1 MNCTKEEWDK
11 KLNLLPS
18 NSSLFLDNTD
28 MSEDSWVNKDY
39 RKSIYLSANSLQC
52 IYEHFKVLEYYDS
65 WLYKTG
71 IFLKRLWYSITFKKQ
86 RILRK
91 ENKKEKHFEVI
102 DLIYEELSNSELR

>member
-1 MNCTKEEWDK
+1 MNYTKEEWDK

-18 NSSLFLDNTD
+18 KYHLFLDNKD
-28 MSEDSWVNKDY
+28 VSEYCWISEDA
-39 RKSIYLSANSLQC
+39 RKPVYLSVDSLQR
-52 IYEHFKVLEYYDS
+52 IYEYFKVLEYYDS
-65 WLYKTG
+65 WLYKIG

-91 ENKKEKHFEVI
+91 ENKREKYFEVI